1 VDATLLCAAQAS
13 RPLKT
18 TVFATNRPVHW
29 EIVNGLRRNVQA
41 GRTAQNAHTI
51 VSMSRVIFMCGPA
64 GSGKSTVARRL
75 EGKGMVRALIR
86 RGGVAGGTPCRCSEQ
101 QPLTKSTQP
110 PQRSRSSAALS
121 RLETPSD
128 ATPLDFE
135 WIFRAMST
143 AGRSSGAGRLSCL
156 RVHPAGERQAVRSTT
171 VNPIFVRFRTLGDR
185 GAAVAAA
192 KETPRSSA
200 SESRWARSAV

>member
-1 VDATLLCAAQAS
+1 MDATLLCAAQAS

-75 EGKGMVRALIR
+75 EGKGMVRLSFDVAAWQAGLRAAAPSNSHSRNRHNRPSGVGR
-86 RGGVAGGTPCRCSEQ
+86 RPPYPDWRHHLTRLRWISNGSSEPCRRRVV
-101 QPLTKSTQP
+101 P
-110 PQRSRSSAALS
+110 AAL
-121 RLETPSD
+121 
-128 ATPLDFE
+128 
-135 WIFRAMST
+135 
-143 AGRSSGAGRLSCL
+143 AGCPVCVFIRPENARLSAQ
-156 RVHPAGERQAVRSTT
+156 RP
-171 VNPIFVRFRTLGDR
+171 
-185 GAAVAAA
+185 
-192 KETPRSSA
+192 
-200 SESRWARSAV
+200 